1 MSYEAELLILAVLLY
16 LYDSS
21 ILLYANE
28 GVLTCNRRGRWSAK
42 GGWVGFVLAGRSLC
56 MLNPFTPHHPA
67 FRLNWDLKVLPAG
80 NPDWTE
86 LAHAVMP
93 LGPWMLAAAA
103 ALFVILPLGLLTALG
118 AYAVIPAVVLLY
130 GSIVWALVRLYR
142 RRVLPSRNKRFF
154 GFAFECLAC
163 PPFGVN
169 MIRRI
174 TLADRVT
181 EPLPVAGARLL
192 DAAQWAGLQARC
204 LERLDEAD
212 RIDAGDGAARQALE
226 AQRSRLNALGP
237 HG

>member
-1 MSYEAELLILAVLLY
+1 
-16 LYDSS
+16 
-21 ILLYANE
+21 
-28 GVLTCNRRGRWSAK
+28 
-42 GGWVGFVLAGRSLC
+42 
-56 MLNPFTPHHPA
+56 
-67 FRLNWDLKVLPAG
+67 
-80 NPDWTE
+80 
-86 LAHAVMP
+86 
-93 LGPWMLAAAA
+93 
-103 ALFVILPLGLLTALG
+103 
-118 AYAVIPAVVLLY
+118 
-130 GSIVWALVRLYR
+130 
-142 RRVLPSRNKRFF
+142 LPSRNKRFF